1 MAVDE
6 RNAPA
11 QSDYGSMFRQYV
23 VRGAEQTL
31 TKVADRSSMDADGR
45 EQALLTLTYAMDLP
59 EAWPVTRDLLVAL
72 APRLEQAGYR
82 EEWIP
87 YLERGVE
94 RCRTTGDSAA
104 EGELLYQLGMIYQLL
119 GQLDDAR
126 SQYERSAA
134 CFARIGDGRRQA
146 RALNRQAFV
155 LRLQRRFDEAAQ
167 TADAA
172 VSLLPVNDPERGYA
186 AFIRGCLA
194 WDNRDWPLAVQ
205 QYQEALRVAETSG
218 DQRQIAWSL
227 TNLGPAL
234 RASGRA
240 EEAVACYQR
249 AITILG
255 EIDDRV
261 HQAAARTNLGNYYL
275 NTDQFELA
283 LALFL
288 QAEEV
293 FREVHDLL
301 RVASITTNL
310 SLVYRQ
316 LGQPD
321 QAARYAEASIHFY
334 QQLGDDASVVNAMN
348 GLAEAHVDA
357 GRDAEAEAV
366 LDEAW
371 ALLQP
376 IQDEP
381 GNAVLVE
388 DLTMIRSALA
398 RRKSRG

>member
-1 MAVDE
+1 M
-6 RNAPA
+6 
-11 QSDYGSMFRQYV
+11 
-23 VRGAEQTL
+23 
-31 TKVADRSSMDADGR
+31 
-45 EQALLTLTYAMDLP
+45 
-59 EAWPVTRDLLVAL
+59 AL

-94 RCRTTGDSAA
+94 RCRATDDSAG
-104 EGELLYQLGMIYQLL
+104 EGELLRQLGMIYQLL
-119 GQLDDAR
+119 GQFDDAR
-126 SQYERSAA
+126 DQYEGSAA

-146 RALNRQAFV
+146 RALNRQALMF
-155 LRLQRRFDEAAQ
+155 RLQRRLEEAGQA
-167 TADAA
+167 ADAA
-172 VSLLPVNDPERGYA
+172 ICLLSPDDPERGYT
-186 AFIRGCLA
+186 AFIWGCIALDRG
-194 WDNRDWPLAVQ
+194 DWPLAVQ
-205 QYQEALRVAETSG
+205 HYQEALHFAETSG

-227 TNLGPAL
+227 NNLGPAL
-234 RASGRA
+234 RVSGRT

-249 AITILG
+249 AIAILG

-261 HQAAARTNLGNYYL
+261 HQATARTNLGSLYL
-275 NTDQFELA
+275 NTDQYDLA

-321 QAARYAEASIHFY
+321 KAAHYAEASIHFY
-334 QQLGDDASVVNAMN
+334 RQIGDGASVVNAMN
-348 GLAEAHVDA
+348 CLAEAYVDA
-357 GRDAEAEAV
+357 DRDAEAETV

-371 ALLQP
+371 ALLLP

-381 GNAVLVE
+381 GNAVMVE
-388 DLTMIRSALA
+388 DLNVIRSQLA
-398 RRKSRG
+398 RRKAHG